1 MSLRFILGPSGSGK
15 TRYLYEE
22 IIRGSMEDPREMF
35 LLLVPEQYTM
45 QAQKELIELHPRHGL
60 TNVDVLSFNRLAYRV
75 FEDLAVETLTVLDDM
90 GKSMILRKILSAKKK
105 ELHYYRRHLG
115 QIGFVDQVKSLLS
128 ELYQYGVTPVLLN
141 ELEGKAEQPILKEKL
156 KDLSAIFGAFQ
167 AYIKDKF
174 TTAEEVL
181 DLCCRELP
189 RWEKLSG
196 SRIYLDGFTGFTP
209 VQYRILEICLAD
221 CRQVQ
226 AAVTVDTREP
236 VYAEAEKMELFYMS
250 RHMICRL
257 IDGASRAGTVHEPD
271 VVLDGRPPVRF
282 KESPRLA
289 YLESRFDRYLGQ
301 EGSGPEPPCPG
312 RADEEEILILR
323 ARDPVQEVRSV
334 CGQIQ
339 EGLRGGLRF
348 RDMAVITGDLPAYG
362 REIRRQFEAQK
373 VPYFLDDKKSIL
385 SDPLVELI
393 RSALETVR
401 LDFPYES
408 LFRCL
413 KTGLVL
419 GGEVGEALGSEMGE
433 VLSSET
439 GELLSGGTGE
449 VLSEGTDEGPS
460 GRTDEGPAEGKDEGP
475 SERADEGPAEGT
487 DDRLSG
493 EPGAGWQEGSKE
505 QQALLQEGLDRLENY
520 VKALGIR
527 GFKRW
532 SSVWDRQY
540 QGARALDMEA
550 INRLRQA
557 VCDVFSP
564 LREGMGKGGTG
575 ASRTAVLRAILERL
589 SLEEKLQ
596 AKADRLMAEGLSALA
611 KEYSQ
616 VYQLTMELFDRLEAL
631 LGDEPMSLQEY
642 AQILDAGF
650 AQIKVGTIPATVDRV
665 VVGDITRTR
674 LDAVKV
680 LYLVGANEGVIPQRK
695 ETRGLLTDEERGFFA
710 SQQVELAPTARENGL
725 MQHFYLYRMLTKP
738 SRQLVVT
745 YAAFSGSGKELE
757 PSPLIRE
764 LKELFP
770 EGLKV
775 REAGKAQGA
784 LLPYSEEE
792 ALRLLAE
799 GLRGYRDD
807 RASLSRRGER
817 ESRDGRSGQ
826 EDQSR
831 QKGRSGQEDQSRQE
845 DQSGQEDQS
854 RQEGQS
860 GQGYPESLEEQ
871 AGTAADPCQEAAAR
885 EAALKELFAYLRRHP
900 RLREQAGQLVEAYGY
915 AYKERGIGRAAAR
928 ALYGNILQGS
938 VTRLEL
944 YAACAYSHFLR
955 YGLELMERQEY
966 ELGAVDMGNLF
977 HQSLDLCF
985 RSMTDQGMELTRLT
999 EDQRKALVAESV
1011 AKVTEDYG
1019 NTILHSSF
1027 RNAYLIRKLSRI
1039 TERTMWALG
1048 EQLKK
1053 GDLKPAGFEVAF
1065 SAADGLES
1073 MKIGL
1078 SEDEAL
1084 HLRGRID
1091 RMDLYEDETHV
1102 YVKIIDYKSGSAS
1115 FDLAALYYGL
1125 QLQLVIYM
1133 GAALEMEKRR
1143 HPDKEVVPAG
1153 LFYYHIQDPMV
1164 EKKGAMTPE
1173 EIEAQIKEQ
1182 LKLDG
1187 LVNSDLEVISR
1198 LDREIE
1204 GASDV
1209 IPVAIKSGMVQ
1220 EARSS
1225 VASGRRFKLLADYV
1239 RSRCQKTGQEILQGD
1254 IGLRPMKRGER
1265 TGCDYCPYHAVCG
1278 FDRKT
1283 AGYGYRRLKNMKP
1296 EEIWAEIIPE
1306 GEADEEPE
1314 ERAEE
1319 MEKRP
1324 GISGKGAAGQAEEE
1338 RTRMGQA
1345 GETGARVGRTEEARP
1360 DRKEG
1365 V

>member
-22 IIRGSMEDPREMF
+22 IIRESMADPKGMF

-45 QAQKELIELHPRHGL
+45 QAQKELIQIHPRHGL

-90 GKSMILRKILSAKKK
+90 GKSMILRKVLSEKKK
-105 ELHYYRRHLG
+105 ELHFYRRHLG

-128 ELYQYGVTPVLLN
+128 ELYQYGVTPALLN
-141 ELEGKAEQPILKEKL
+141 ELGEKADQPILKEKL
-156 KDLSAIFGAFQ
+156 KDLSLLFSAFQ
-167 AYIKDKF
+167 AYIQDKF

-189 RWEKLSG
+189 RWEKLTK

-209 VQYRILEICLAD
+209 VQYRILQICLED

-226 AAVTVDTREP
+226 AAVTVDPREP
-236 VYAEAEKMELFYMS
+236 VYGEAEKMELFYMS

-257 IDGASRAGTVHEPD
+257 IDGASAAGTVHEQD

-282 KESPRLA
+282 RESPRLA
-289 YLESRFDRYLGQ
+289 YLESRFDRYLGKGAGEQ
-301 EGSGPEPPCPG
+301 KPP
-312 RADEEEILILR
+312 ADREDGEEEILLIR
-323 ARDPVQEVRSV
+323 AKDPVREVRFV
-334 CGQIQ
+334 CGQIGQ
-339 EGLRGGLRF
+339 GLRRGLRF
-348 RDMAVITGDLPAYG
+348 RDMAVITGDLSAYG
-362 REIRRQFEAQK
+362 REIRRQFEERQI
-373 VPYFLDDKKSIL
+373 PYFLDDKKSIL
-385 SDPLVELI
+385 SDPLVEMI

-401 LDFPYES
+401 TDLPYES

-419 GGEVGEALGSEMGE
+419 GGGMETASEE
-433 VLSSET
+433 
-439 GELLSGGTGE
+439 SGGERQGMSPEGLEEVSAGE
-449 VLSEGTDEGPS
+449 GLREASTWE
-460 GRTDEGPAEGKDEGP
+460 
-475 SERADEGPAEGT
+475 
-487 DDRLSG
+487 SG
-493 EPGAGWQEGSKE
+493 EG
-505 QQALLQEGLDRLENY
+505 LQEGLDRLENY

-527 GFKRW
+527 GYKRW
-532 SSVWDRQY
+532 SSVWERQY
-540 QGARALDMEA
+540 KGAEALDMGA
-550 INRLRQA
+550 LNRLRQA
-557 VCDVFSP
+557 VCDAFTP
-564 LREGMGKGGTG
+564 LREGMKEKDGTG
-575 ASRTAVLRAILERL
+575 ASRTAVLRAFLESL
-589 SLEEKLQ
+589 SLEEKLRV
-596 AKADRLMAEGLSALA
+596 KADRLMEEGLSTLS

-616 VYQLTMELFDRLEAL
+616 VYGLTMELLDRLEAL
-631 LGDEPMSLQEY
+631 LGDEPMSLKEY
-642 AQILDAGF
+642 AQVLDAGF
-650 AQIKVGTIPATVDRV
+650 AQIKVGAIPATVDRV

-680 LYLVGANEGVIPQRK
+680 LYFVGVNEGVVPQRK
-695 ETRGLLTDEERGFFA
+695 ETKGLLTDEERGFFA
-710 SQQVELAPTARENGL
+710 SQQVELAPTARESGL

-745 YAAFSGSGKELE
+745 YAAVSGSGKELE

-764 LKELFP
+764 LLELFP
-770 EGLKV
+770 GGLKV
-775 REAGKAQGA
+775 RDAGEVQGP

-799 GLRGYRDD
+799 GLREYRD
-807 RASLSRRGER
+807 
-817 ESRDGRSGQ
+817 SRDGQRIQDGRDEQ
-826 EDQSR
+826 QIRDEQQVRDEQGGA
-831 QKGRSGQEDQSRQE
+831 KGPG
-845 DQSGQEDQS
+845 
-854 RQEGQS
+854 
-860 GQGYPESLEEQ
+860 
-871 AGTAADPCQEAAAR
+871 CAAAELRARETDR
-885 EAALKELFAYLRRHP
+885 EAALLELFAYLRRLP
-900 RLREQAGQLVEAYGY
+900 RRRRQAEQLVEAYGY
-915 AYKERGIGRAAAR
+915 AYQEQGIGRAAAR

-955 YGLELMERQEY
+955 YGLELLERQEY

-985 RSMTDQGMELTRLT
+985 QSLGEQGLDLAHLSAE
-999 EDQRKALVAESV
+999 QRKELVTMSV
-1011 AKVTEDYG
+1011 ARAAEDYG

-1027 RNAYLIRKLSRI
+1027 RNAYLVRKLSRI

-1053 GDLKPAGFEVAF
+1053 GDFKPAGFEVSF
-1065 SAADGLES
+1065 SAADNLDS
-1073 MKIGL
+1073 MKIAL

-1091 RMDLYEDETHV
+1091 RMDLSEDETHV

-1133 GAALEMEKRR
+1133 GAAVEMEQRR

-1164 EKKGAMTPE
+1164 EKKEAMTPE
-1173 EIEAQIKEQ
+1173 EIEAQIKAQ
-1182 LKLDG
+1182 LKMDG
-1187 LVNSDLEVISR
+1187 LVNSDLEVIGR

-1209 IPVAIKSGMVQ
+1209 IPVVLKSGMIL

-1225 VASGRRFKLLADYV
+1225 VASGKRFGYLKDYV
-1239 RSRCQKTGQEILQGD
+1239 RSRCRKTGQEILNGD
-1254 IGLRPMKRGER
+1254 IGMRPMKRGQK

-1283 AGYGYRRLKNMKP
+1283 AGHVYRRLRNMKP
-1296 EEIWAEIIPE
+1296 EEIWEEIVPE
-1306 GEADEEPE
+1306 EDPDSEPE
-1314 ERAEE
+1314 EGLRGMDPGGGPEESPEE
-1319 MEKRP
+1319 MD
-1324 GISGKGAAGQAEEE
+1324 
-1338 RTRMGQA
+1338 TR
-1345 GETGARVGRTEEARP
+1345 RDVGRTKADQIRAGRTKADRLDREEGAGWR
-1360 DRKEG
+1360 
-1365 V
+1365 